1 MDLKKAWS
9 FLRLREMD
17 GGHGWRAWEH
27 HEIEEED
34 GE

>member
-1 MDLKKAWS
+1 M
-9 FLRLREMD
+9 RLREMD
-17 GGHGWRAWEH
+17 GGHGWRAWEL